1 MTDKR
6 VTDKREPSKKKS
18 QLGLFL
24 SSMFSNHYTESSG
37 GRARPDS
44 SLTRFPNRFPKK
56 PKSLEILSHVF
67 LRASELSNAKWE
79 EVDFDNNVWTIP
91 AERMKGTKGRRTELL
106 VPLSKQVKTLLLSLK
121 NLNYSEVYIFP
132 QTTHGRVKPNEP
144 ISSVSMNNALNAL
157 GYKDKHTAHGFRASF
172 RTIGDEILG
181 FDFEGMELQLHHALQ
196 NVPNGRAY
204 GRYGKFEIRR
214 EIMNN
219 WSDWLDMCYRS

>member
-1 MTDKR
+1 
-6 VTDKREPSKKKS
+6 
-18 QLGLFL
+18 
-24 SSMFSNHYTESSG
+24 MFSNHYTESSG